1 MPPIPIPPL
10 SPSSG
15 KPFLLQNL
23 IFFWQNQQ
31 EPTARNQTAKL
42 VQISIHIQNRSHI
55 IFIYY
60 DGLPQVNL
68 EPLLS
73 LSLYLCQGALCSR
86 AQGWAIEKVMETR
99 KSKSFDPS
107 HLSSLQCPI
116 STVSILELH
125 IIFQTYP
132 ILICIEKF
140 LYFLYK
146 VCLTVNL

>member
-42 VQISIHIQNRSHI
+42 LQISIQNGSHI
-55 IFIYY
+55 IFSYY

-73 LSLYLCQGALCSR
+73 
-86 AQGWAIEKVMETR
+86 
-99 KSKSFDPS
+99 
-107 HLSSLQCPI
+107 
-116 STVSILELH
+116 
-125 IIFQTYP
+125 
-132 ILICIEKF
+132 
-140 LYFLYK
+140 
-146 VCLTVNL
+146 